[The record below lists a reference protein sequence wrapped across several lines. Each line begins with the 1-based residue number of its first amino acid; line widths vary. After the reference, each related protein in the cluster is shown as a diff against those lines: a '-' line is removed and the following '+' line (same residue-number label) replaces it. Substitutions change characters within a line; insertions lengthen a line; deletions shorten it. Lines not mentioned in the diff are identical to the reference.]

1 MFRFVL
7 EVYFVFGVVC
17 FDVGWE
23 RRYVVILFM
32 VIVIIEFENLL
43 VLVVVFEILFV
54 LVFGIDG
61 FVFIKV

>member
-17 FDVGWE
+17 FDVGCE

-61 FVFIKV
+61 FVVIKV

>member
-17 FDVGWE
+17 LDVGWE
-23 RRYVVILFM
+23 RRYVVILIM

-61 FVFIKV
+61 FVVIKV